1 MILIRGK
8 SNLKNILFYLALT
21 LILIT
26 LTACGGGGGNETTV
40 QNPPVAKTTATLK
53 ISQTGSLPATKTI
66 SGTDCTITLPAN
78 VTPSLTNGAVATEVV
93 TLSGTFATSTL
104 APQVV
109 YTAAVG
115 NTPGTLRVILS
126 SSEASG
132 LSLVGE
138 IATITLKLANGASPT
153 TSNFVVSGD
162 SVIDATLYAP
172 ITGMNVVVSNVVL
185 Q

>member
-1 MILIRGK
+1 M
-8 SNLKNILFYLALT
+8 KNILRYLVLT

-26 LTACGGGGGNETTV
+26 ITACGGGGGGGNDTAG

-66 SGTDCTITLPAN
+66 SGTDCTITLPVN
-78 VTPSLTNGAVATEVV
+78 VTPALTNGEVATGVV
-93 TLSGTFATSTL
+93 TLTGTFANSTL
-104 APQVV
+104 APQIV

-115 NTPGTLRVILS
+115 STPGTLRVILS
-126 SSEASG
+126 SSEVAG

-172 ITGMNVVVSNVVL
+172 IAGMNVVVSNVVL